1 MKPLKIIRD
10 PESCQLVGDETR
22 RKVIFLLR
30 AKPMNVS
37 QIAEALELS
46 PPTVYHH
53 IQKLKKAEMVEVAY
67 EKRCGHLIESYYRAT
82 AEVFYFILGESPHAA
97 KSHKEAV
104 RSIVEGLR
112 RLGFNVKYDEKI
124 AGEIAAVEKRLDSF
138 KDNEEF
144 IESVSKFD
152 DINPIYRQS
161 IVWIAKLLSASD
173 KEYDDRLNLQ
183 KKYRELYKSL
193 KESNRSQYAA
203 PISIS

>member
-10 PESCQLVGDETR
+10 PECFQLIGDETR
-22 RKVIFLLR
+22 RKIIFLLR

-53 IQKLKKAEMVEVAY
+53 IQKLKKTNMVEVAY
-67 EKRCGHLIESYYRAT
+67 EKRCGHLIESYYQAT
-82 AEVFYFILGESPHAA
+82 AEVFHFIIGESPQASE
-97 KSHKEAV
+97 SHKEAV
-104 RSIVEGLR
+104 KSIVDGLN

-124 AGEIAAVEKRLDSF
+124 AGEIVETEKKLDSF

-144 IESVSKFD
+144 IESVSGFE

-161 IVWIAKLLSASD
+161 IIWIAKLLSASD
-173 KEYDDRLNLQ
+173 KEYEERLELER
-183 KKYRELYKSL
+183 KYRELYNSL
-193 KESNRSQYAA
+193 KESSQ
-203 PISIS
+203 SK

>member
-10 PESCQLVGDETR
+10 PECFQLIGDETR
-22 RKVIFLLR
+22 RKIIFLLR

-53 IQKLKKAEMVEVAY
+53 IQKLKKTDMVEVAY
-67 EKRCGHLIESYYRAT
+67 EKRCGHLIESYYQAT
-82 AEVFYFILGESPHAA
+82 AEVFHFIIGESPQASE
-97 KSHKEAV
+97 SHKEAV
-104 RSIVEGLR
+104 KSIVDGLN

-124 AGEIAAVEKRLDSF
+124 AGEIVETEKKLDSF

-144 IESVSKFD
+144 IESVSGFE

-161 IVWIAKLLSASD
+161 IIWIAKLLSASD
-173 KEYDDRLNLQ
+173 KEYEERLELER
-183 KKYRELYKSL
+183 KYRELYNSL
-193 KESNRSQYAA
+193 KESSQ
-203 PISIS
+203 SK

>member
-10 PESCQLVGDETR
+10 PECFQLIGDETR
-22 RKVIFLLR
+22 RRIIFLLR

-53 IQKLKKAEMVEVAY
+53 IQKLKKTNMVEVAY
-67 EKRCGHLIESYYRAT
+67 EKRCGHLIESYYQAT
-82 AEVFYFILGESPHAA
+82 AEVFHFIIGESPQASE
-97 KSHKEAV
+97 SHKEAV
-104 RSIVEGLR
+104 KSIVDGLN

-124 AGEIAAVEKRLDSF
+124 AGEIVETEKKLDSF

-144 IESVSKFD
+144 IESVSGFE

-161 IVWIAKLLSASD
+161 IIWIAKLLSASD
-173 KEYDDRLNLQ
+173 KEYEERLELER
-183 KKYRELYKSL
+183 KYRELYNSL
-193 KESNRSQYAA
+193 KESSQ
-203 PISIS
+203 SK